1 MSLMGGLYIGT
12 SGLQTSQ
19 NALNTTAHNMSNIDT
34 VGFTRQQI
42 QLGTRFYNTISKSGS
57 AISYQQTGLGVNY
70 TQVKQIRD
78 YFLDKTYRRE
88 SGKSAYYEAS
98 SNAIEEIENIFQE
111 LEGQTFSKAIE
122 NLWGSVQ
129 ELAKDP
135 SNAVNQGVFVQR
147 CYEFIERSSAV
158 YTGLT
163 EYQDN
168 LNYKIVQQV
177 EKINAYGKRIVE
189 LNQEILK
196 IESGKIEK
204 ANDLRD
210 ERNRLL
216 DELSTLGNISVSE
229 DAQGN
234 ALVKFEGTDFI
245 QADSASTIGLHED
258 EVTGFYTPY
267 WKQLAKYTTNAD
279 GDRVVESI
287 DGAKIYDMQQV
298 ISSNANT
305 DIGSLKSML
314 YARGDHRAT
323 YEDLKDAEHYNK
335 NISQSIMMNVQAE
348 FDQLINKVVT
358 AINDVFKNAADTV
371 GGGYMCDSN
380 GNPYQIFNTITE
392 ATDADGNPFYSIG
405 NIIIN
410 GELKQ
415 SPSLLGFIK
424 PDKKVDQET
433 ANALKEIFTDEI
445 YKLNPNVEAKTSFLE
460 YYNSLVSQVV
470 NTGSVL
476 RGISENQQMTVDKTA
491 AAREQVLGVSSDEEL
506 SFMIMFQNAYN
517 ASSRYINVISELLE
531 HVITTLGR

>member
-1 MSLMGGLYIGT
+1 MGLMGSLYIGA

-34 VGFTRQQI
+34 VGYTRQQI
-42 QLGTRFYNTISKSGS
+42 QLGTRFYNTISKNGS
-57 AISYQQTGLGVNY
+57 AVSYQQTGLGVNY

-88 SGKSAYYEAS
+88 SGRSAFYEAS
-98 SNAIEEIENIFQE
+98 SDAIEEIENIFQE
-111 LEGQTFSKAIE
+111 LEGQTFSVAIE

-135 SNAVNQGVFVQR
+135 SNSVNQGVFVQR
-147 CYEFIERSSAV
+147 CYEFIERASAV
-158 YTGLT
+158 YNGLT

-168 LNYKIVQQV
+168 LNYKIGQQV
-177 EKINAYGKRIVE
+177 EKINACGQRIME
-189 LNQEILK
+189 LNHEILK
-196 IESGKIEK
+196 IESGKVEK

-216 DELSTLGNISVSE
+216 DELSALGNISISE
-229 DAQGN
+229 DTDGN
-234 ALVKFEGTDFI
+234 VLVKFEGTDFV
-245 QADSASTIGLHED
+245 QADSVSTIGLLED
-258 EVTGFYTPY
+258 EITGFYTPY
-267 WKQLAKYTTNAD
+267 WQQLATYTNDAD
-279 GDRVVESI
+279 GNRIVANI
-287 DGAKIYDMQQV
+287 DSAKIYDMQQV
-298 ISSNANT
+298 ISTNTNT
-305 DIGSLKSML
+305 DIGALKSML

-323 YEDLKDAEHYNK
+323 YEDLKNADYYDK
-335 NISQSIMMNVQAE
+335 NIKQSIMMNVQAE
-348 FDQLINKVVT
+348 FDQLVNKVAT
-358 AINDVFKNAADTV
+358 AINGVLKDAAEAV
-371 GGGYMCDSN
+371 GGDYMSDGN
-380 GNPYQIFNTITE
+380 GPYQIFNTKTDITDSE
-392 ATDADGNPFYSIG
+392 GKPFFSVG

-424 PDKKVDQET
+424 PDGKVDQE
-433 ANALKEIFTDEI
+433 AADALKKIFTDEI
-445 YKLNPNVEAKTSFLE
+445 YQLNPDVQTKTSFLE
-460 YYNSLVSQVV
+460 YYNNLISQVS

-476 RGISENQQMTVDKTA
+476 RGISENQQITVDNTA

-506 SFMIMFQNAYN
+506 GFMIMFQNAYN